1 MSTANKVKKILS
13 VGDYVYSA
21 TGIKMKVISKSAL
34 GFETEEDFFAYDE
47 HRKLYFLTEYGLK
60 HAKRGGESGGNV

>member
-34 GFETEEDFFAYDE
+34 GFETEEDF
-47 HRKLYFLTEYGLK
+47 LLMMNTENYI
-60 HAKRGGESGGNV
+60 S